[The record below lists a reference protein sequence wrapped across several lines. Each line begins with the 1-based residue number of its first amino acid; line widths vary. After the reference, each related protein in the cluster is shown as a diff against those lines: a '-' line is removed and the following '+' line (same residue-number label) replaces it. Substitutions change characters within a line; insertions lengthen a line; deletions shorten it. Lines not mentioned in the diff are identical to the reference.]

1 MITLSRPRT
10 TWTVG
15 ALMLCAAAVAQAGSV
30 GSYAACGNASFGT
43 YAASG
48 YRCTLGAVDVFNFE
62 LYTVDA
68 AGTPTVAGSGLLN
81 TIFVDPTWS
90 ASTGIAQVIVAGFTG
105 MVVDRF
111 TTEAWMIRFTIDP
124 PPVVSGED
132 MSLDPPFGIIQGTQS
147 YCADGL
153 FNTSGVCSSGT
164 GGLATFGIGTPA
176 QLRFTSPLATLD
188 TMTTIRLNPGL
199 NTPSGFDG
207 VVFDI
212 YTTQGTIPEPGT
224 WLMMATGLGLAGLG
238 RSLRTRASER

>member
-15 ALMLCAAAVAQAGSV
+15 ALMLCVAAVAQAGSV

-124 PPVVSGED
+124 PPVIAGED
-132 MSLDPPFGIIQGTQS
+132 MSLDPPFGVIQGSQS

-153 FNTSGVCSSGT
+153 FSAAGVCSSGP
-164 GGLATFGIGTPA
+164 GGLATFSIGTPA
-176 QLRFTSPLATLD
+176 QLRFPAPLATLD
-188 TMTTIRLNPGL
+188 TLTTIRLNPGRT
-199 NTPSGFDG
+199 TPSGFDG

-212 YTTQGTIPEPGT
+212 YTSQGTVPEPGT
-224 WLMMATGLGLAGLG
+224 WLLMATAIGVAGIS
-238 RSLRTRASER
+238 RSLRIKGSGR